1 MKKIVLILVTVIL
14 NVFLFSC
21 TSDDIISD
29 GGLDNL
35 EAPKACCDQEGDI
48 LPPPPPPPTG
58 GN

>member
-21 TSDDIISD
+21 SPDEVLEN
-29 GGLDNL
+29 GVLDNL
-35 EAPKACCDQEGDI
+35 EAPQACCDQEGDI
-48 LPPPPPPPTG
+48 PPPPPPPPG